1 MARSNGGKAK
11 AFFRANPSGA
21 FDQYLQ
27 DIQKLPLIK
36 DPAEERRL
44 ARRVQRGDEKAAERL
59 VTANLRFVISYVKK
73 YQGHGL
79 DLSELVAI
87 GNEGLLKAVKKFD
100 PDQGVKFISY
110 AVWWVRQAVLKALA
124 EQTRSVRIPLN
135 QNSQLIRMSRTETY
149 LSQELGREPTDDE
162 IALALEDTVENVRTA
177 RRMTAAELS
186 LDAPVDRTDKDAAT
200 LGERFA
206 GQEGGE
212 IEEKTDGKLMRE
224 FIDRIFQ
231 KYLTPRERK
240 ILYLYYGLAA
250 FFEAVIEVEDLPL
263 AGGEVF
269 LEDAVDELTHQLA
282 VGLLL
287 DLAALLAGEPLA
299 QRGGVL
305 VGAIHGGVE
314 RQLGGRHAARGADVF
329 NGVFEGQGDFVVGG
343 FATELLR
350 QVCLG
355 AAHADQLRV
364 LVQRDAD
371 AAGLLGQR
379 LQHRLPHPPHRVRD
393 ELHTLVGIEL
403 LHRLE
408 QPFVSDG
415 DQLGEIE
422 TVTLILLDVGDD
434 ESEVGCHQALG
445 GFFIAPL
452 HPPRQPALLGGVFD
466 QGQLLDVLE
475 VLVEGAGRIGTKER
489 LRLTSVRPRHS

>member
-1 MARSNGGKAK
+1 MARSTNGKAK
-11 AFFRANPSGA
+11 AFFRTTPSGA

-149 LSQELGREPTDDE
+149 LSQELGREPTDNE
-162 IALALEDTVENVRTA
+162 IAQALEDSVENVRTA

-212 IEEKTDGKLMRE
+212 IEERTDGKLMRE

-240 ILYLYYGLAA
+240 ILYLYYGL
-250 FFEAVIEVEDLPL
+250 EE
-263 AGGEVF
+263 
-269 LEDAVDELTHQLA
+269 
-282 VGLLL
+282 
-287 DLAALLAGEPLA
+287 
-299 QRGGVL
+299 
-305 VGAIHGGVE
+305 
-314 RQLGGRHAARGADVF
+314 AAR
-329 NGVFEGQGDFVVGG
+329 
-343 FATELLR
+343 R
-350 QVCLG
+350 
-355 AAHADQLRV
+355 
-364 LVQRDAD
+364 
-371 AAGLLGQR
+371 
-379 LQHRLPHPPHRVRD
+379 
-393 ELHTLVGIEL
+393 
-403 LHRLE
+403 
-408 QPFVSDG
+408 
-415 DQLGEIE
+415 
-422 TVTLILLDVGDD
+422 
-434 ESEVGCHQALG
+434 
-445 GFFIAPL
+445 
-452 HPPRQPALLGGVFD
+452 
-466 QGQLLDVLE
+466 
-475 VLVEGAGRIGTKER
+475 
-489 LRLTSVRPRHS
+489 

>member
-1 MARSNGGKAK
+1 MARSNAGKAK
-11 AFFRANPSGA
+11 AFFRTTPSGA

-110 AVWWVRQAVLKALA
+110 AVWWVRQAV
-124 EQTRSVRIPLN
+124 RIPLN

-149 LSQELGREPTDDE
+149 LSQELGREPTDNE
-162 IALALEDTVENVRTA
+162 IAQALEDSVENVRTA

-212 IEEKTDGKLMRE
+212 IEERTDGKLMRE

-240 ILYLYYGLAA
+240 ILYLYYGLEEGSEAMTLEKIGALMGVTRERIRQIRERAFEKLRESPDGKALKGFWRAA
-250 FFEAVIEVEDLPL
+250 
-263 AGGEVF
+263 
-269 LEDAVDELTHQLA
+269 
-282 VGLLL
+282 
-287 DLAALLAGEPLA
+287 
-299 QRGGVL
+299 
-305 VGAIHGGVE
+305 
-314 RQLGGRHAARGADVF
+314 
-329 NGVFEGQGDFVVGG
+329 
-343 FATELLR
+343 
-350 QVCLG
+350 
-355 AAHADQLRV
+355 
-364 LVQRDAD
+364 
-371 AAGLLGQR
+371 
-379 LQHRLPHPPHRVRD
+379 
-393 ELHTLVGIEL
+393 
-403 LHRLE
+403 
-408 QPFVSDG
+408 
-415 DQLGEIE
+415 
-422 TVTLILLDVGDD
+422 
-434 ESEVGCHQALG
+434 
-445 GFFIAPL
+445 
-452 HPPRQPALLGGVFD
+452 
-466 QGQLLDVLE
+466 
-475 VLVEGAGRIGTKER
+475 
-489 LRLTSVRPRHS
+489 